1 MAFNIFKKE
10 EKEKQKN
17 EKKQELEKDTV
28 TITDKTK
35 KTSKKAAKSPVSA
48 AANTAKKRGGI
59 NVGAILTQAH
69 ITEKASRLAENN
81 QYVFQVTPRAVKKE
95 IAKAVENY
103 YNVDVVGVNIIKIPG
118 KKHRYAKGIAR
129 KADLRKAIVKI
140 KQGQK
145 IELLPR

>member
-17 EKKQELEKDTV
+17 EKKAELKKNV
-28 TITDKTK
+28 TAPVDKTK
-35 KTSKKAAKSPVSA
+35 KTSKKTAKDSVSNTTIAAK
-48 AANTAKKRGGI
+48 NRGTI

-69 ITEKASRLAENN
+69 ITEKASRLAESN
-81 QYVFQVTPRAVKKE
+81 QYVFQITPRAVKRE

-103 YNVDVVGVNIIKIPG
+103 YHVDVVGVNIVKIPG
-118 KKHRYAKGIAR
+118 KKHRYAKGVAR